1 MRRTGHIR
9 ERSPGSFELRY
20 ALGTNPATSKRRTAT
35 VTVRGTR
42 REAERELRRLLR
54 SVDTGEHVDPN
65 RIKVREWLAR
75 WLDTTRAEV
84 AAKSAERYAEIAN
97 NFLIP
102 ALGNLQL
109 SKLAPADIQ
118 DAYNRWANGGRRDGK
133 PGGLAP
139 RTRRH
144 IHRILSAAL
153 ARAVENQLIARNP
166 CEVFKKRLPKVERIE
181 MAVLTAEQ
189 SARLLA
195 EIRHTRLYWPVLLA
209 LATGARR
216 GEILALRWRNVDLDR
231 GAVRVVESLEQTKA
245 GLRFKAPKNEKTRPI
260 ALPAFAATE
269 LRRLKREQAEVLLRL
284 GVRQT
289 GETLLCARVDG
300 DPMPPRSLTHEFEKA
315 IRRAKNVPRVR
326 FHDLRHTHA
335 TQLLLAGVH
344 PKVAQERLG
353 HSSIS
358 VTLDLYSHVTA
369 TMQEDAA
376 AKLDMAFQSAISA
389 ATSDAGDRA
398 NPVTIGSN
406 LGSNSSLAS
415 AKALIKECSSTGRA
429 PVSKTG
435 GWGFEPLHSC
445 HSSQQTS

>member
-1 MRRTGHIR
+1 MRRNGHIR

-20 ALGTNPATSKRRTAT
+20 ELGTNPATGKRRTVTA
-35 VTVRGTR
+35 TVRGSR
-42 REAERELRRLLR
+42 KDADRELRRLLR
-54 SVDTGEHVDPN
+54 ALDTGEHVDPD
-65 RIKVREWLAR
+65 RITVREWLAT
-75 WLDTTRAEV
+75 WLDTIRAEV
-84 AAKSAERYAEIAN
+84 APKSAERYAEIVN
-97 NFLIP
+97 NFLVT

-109 SKLAPADIQ
+109 AKLASVQIQ
-118 DAYNRWANGGRRDGK
+118 EAYNAWANAGRRDGK

-166 CEVFKKRLPKVERIE
+166 CEVFKKRLPKVERHE

-189 SARLLA
+189 SARLLT
-195 EIRHTRLYWPVLLA
+195 EIRHTRVYWPVLVA

-231 GAVRVVESLEQTKA
+231 GTVRVVESLEQTKA

-260 ALPAFAATE
+260 TLPAFAAAE
-269 LRRLKREQAEVLLRL
+269 LRRLKREQAESLLRL

-289 GETLLCARVDG
+289 GETLLCGRADG
-300 DPMPPRSLTHEFEKA
+300 EPMPPRSLTHEFGKA
-315 IRRAKNVPRVR
+315 IRRAKDLPRVR
-326 FHDLRHTHA
+326 FHDLRHSHA

-376 AKLDMAFQSAISA
+376 AKLDMAFQSAISG
-389 ATSDAGDRA
+389 ATSGAGDPR
-398 NPVTIGSN
+398 
-406 LGSNSSLAS
+406 
-415 AKALIKECSSTGRA
+415 
-429 PVSKTG
+429 
-435 GWGFEPLHSC
+435 
-445 HSSQQTS
+445 